1 MWFDAFDDALKIM
14 IVRDWCGPHDYLAM
28 VATTKIW
35 SCAYFLRNA
44 ACFAVSRMHVPG
56 LESSFAMAHWNL
68 VWKECVEVFHA
79 RNWSAALWKDCCT
92 FQKGDFLL
100 VLQSPFFKGLN
111 LMVAT
116 HIVDDAVASILAVTI
131 DNVGTRSI
139 DALLMLQSGQF
150 AFLGCADCVKPS
162 FGGASFCKMLVNAV
176 ASSSL
181 RGVEAE
187 TVKYVLS
194 YINPITNKHL
204 WYLDRNGLLRIFFC
218 YRGLCI
224 AWHVHIEDSF
234 VFIFEELR

>member
-1 MWFDAFDDALKIM
+1 MIAASPLDLHLYLCICLCVRNSFICEDYHSSCGILGMFFFVCVGLADDGSRCLYLFLFMWFDAFDDALKIM

-35 SCAYFLRNA
+35 SCAFFLRNA

-79 RNWSAALWKDCCT
+79 RNWSAALWKDCCK

-100 VLQSPFFKGLN
+100 VPQSPFFKGLN

-131 DNVGTRSI
+131 DNVGIRSI
-139 DALLMLQSGQF
+139 DALLMLQSGKF
-150 AFLGCADCVKPS
+150 AFFGCVDY
-162 FGGASFCKMLVNAV
+162 VNF
-176 ASSSL
+176 
-181 RGVEAE
+181 RWTE
-187 TVKYVLS
+187 
-194 YINPITNKHL
+194 
-204 WYLDRNGLLRIFFC
+204 LLLAKC
-218 YRGLCI
+218 L
-224 AWHVHIEDSF
+224 
-234 VFIFEELR
+234 